1 MNLKSTISWEIF
13 WSKKKS
19 FEIVALLNL
28 DATSLSI
35 CPFCASIV
43 KNERKKNIW
52 LQLPRVSKCTEN
64 GSLHERR
71 VKP

>member
-1 MNLKSTISWEIF
+1 MYEPKIY
-13 WSKKKS
+13 S
-19 FEIVALLNL
+19 FIRDFLIRIVAVLNL